1 MPKVPMGIRIS
12 DVSQILDN
20 EDIPIVS
27 ELVEILKLINF
38 TLYMISR
45 KIE

>member
-27 ELVEILKLINF
+27 ELVEILKLKTGVRGF
-38 TLYMISR
+38 AP
-45 KIE
+45 